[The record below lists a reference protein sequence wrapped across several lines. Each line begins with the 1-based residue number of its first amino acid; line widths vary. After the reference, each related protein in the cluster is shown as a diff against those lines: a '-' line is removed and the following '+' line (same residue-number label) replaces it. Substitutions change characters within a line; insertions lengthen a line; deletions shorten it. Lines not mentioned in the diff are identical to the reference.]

1 MDNKIIAILDMLG
14 ELNKEQ
20 LKSIINNIESM
31 IENIEEE
38 ENEEKEGLLQETI
51 SLYDEYLQETEKRG
65 VSYGELAYLQG
76 LTLESLQELK
86 NELEREIPLF

>member
-1 MDNKIIAILDMLG
+1 MNNNIIAILDMLG

-20 LKSIINNIESM
+20 LKNIINNIETM

-38 ENEEKEGLLQETI
+38 ENEEKEGLLQEVT

-76 LTLESLQELK
+76 LTLESLQEFK